1 MGRELWPPPVAMR
14 ERQAAAPCSGRDGVK
29 AETERQLLG
38 NFFFYGGLIK
48 HIPSHRVSRKGN

>member
-1 MGRELWPPPVAMR
+1 MR
-14 ERQAAAPCSGRDGVK
+14 EGQAAAPCSGRDGVK